1 MNFLTPMPGCFIQST
16 DFIRVVPVILGSS
29 VLAGKTLLSRGI
41 L

>member
-1 MNFLTPMPGCFIQST
+1 MSFLTPIPGRIIQPT
-16 DFIRVVPVILGSS
+16 NFIRVVPVILGSS